1 MPWQT
6 NAGFLVAV
14 AAVRVR
20 TFWCR
25 VAAVSE
31 LCPVAETRQLKR
43 SVETRARPRVSFQ
56 RAVTDYSKA
65 FFEHSKSRLAVLRYA
80 TPHAPTQDGTSSGER
95 AAETEPHAARHRRD
109 ESRALRAGSKS
120 STPTTNRCTG
130 PESSTPQKLTRNH
143 KNPDRPT
150 MTVDGRSTRCNT
162 RQC

>member
-80 TPHAPTQDGTSSGER
+80 TPHSPTPQRKTGPRAERRTSRGNPNRTPRGTAPTRRKPSTTRGLEIEYTDDKSMHGTR
-95 AAETEPHAARHRRD
+95 VVDPPKA
-109 ESRALRAGSKS
+109 
-120 STPTTNRCTG
+120 
-130 PESSTPQKLTRNH
+130 
-143 KNPDRPT
+143 NP
-150 MTVDGRSTRCNT
+150 
-162 RQC
+162 

>member
-80 TPHAPTQDGTSSGER
+80 TPHSPTPQRKTGPRAENEPRKPKPNPTRHGTDATKAEHYAR
-95 AAETEPHAARHRRD
+95 ARNRVHRRQID
-109 ESRALRAGSKS
+109 ARDPSRRPPKS
-120 STPTTNRCTG
+120 
-130 PESSTPQKLTRNH
+130 
-143 KNPDRPT
+143 
-150 MTVDGRSTRCNT
+150 
-162 RQC
+162 